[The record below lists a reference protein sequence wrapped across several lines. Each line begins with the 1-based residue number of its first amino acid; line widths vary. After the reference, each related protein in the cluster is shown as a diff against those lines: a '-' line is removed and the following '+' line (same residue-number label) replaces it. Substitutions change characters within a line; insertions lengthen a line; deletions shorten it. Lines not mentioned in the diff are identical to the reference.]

1 VPLRE
6 IKIERNYLLHPAGS
20 VLISAGNTKV
30 LCTAS
35 ISEGVPSFCEA
46 KEQGWVTA
54 EYGMLPASTNTRNPR
69 EAAKGKITGRRAL
82 RAVIDLKKLQGY
94 TIQVD
99 CDVIQAD
106 GGTRTASITGAWIAL
121 ADAVDKLINNG
132 VINENPIIDQ
142 VAAVS
147 VGIVEGKPILD
158 LDYYHDSRA
167 DVDMNV
173 VMTGS
178 GRFVEVQGTGENA
191 TFSDEELSILLGLA
205 KEGVAELLIRQR
217 DCR

>member
-1 VPLRE
+1 
-6 IKIERNYLLHPAGS
+6 
-20 VLISAGNTKV
+20 
-30 LCTAS
+30 
-35 ISEGVPSFCEA
+35 
-46 KEQGWVTA
+46 
-54 EYGMLPASTNTRNPR
+54 MLPASTNTRNPR
-69 EAAKGKITGRRAL
+69 EAAKGKITGRTAEIQRLIGRAL